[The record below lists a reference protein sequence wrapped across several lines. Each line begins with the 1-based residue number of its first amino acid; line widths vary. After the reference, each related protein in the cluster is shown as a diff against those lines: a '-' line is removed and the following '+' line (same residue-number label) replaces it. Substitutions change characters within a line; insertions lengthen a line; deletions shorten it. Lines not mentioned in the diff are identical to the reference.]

1 MSLLRSGAWG
11 HIGDMNFQLL
21 PYFSLVRLTGADT
34 INLLERLVT
43 CRVDTLVTGD
53 QTPGALLTPQGK
65 VIADF
70 LLTRTAE
77 GCDLVVHTEAAEDLA
92 KRLKM
97 FRLRAAVA
105 IEILELP
112 AAQIDQAA
120 RIEAGLAAFGQDFT
134 STEVFPTDINLD
146 VNGGIDYKKGCFVGQ
161 EVVSR
166 MKRRGKVRK
175 RTLVV
180 TGSGLSVGAN
190 VSAGDK
196 RLGEITSTA
205 EKVAL
210 ARLRTDH
217 LMTAMDDGVPITVD
231 GEPVEMSIPSWLAAE
246 VETTA

>member
-1 MSLLRSGAWG
+1 MLAWG

-21 PYFSLVRLTGADT
+21 PYFSLIRLTGTDT
-34 INLLERLVT
+34 IGLLERLVT
-43 CRVDTLVTGD
+43 CRVDTLVAGD

-77 GCDLVVHTEAAEDLA
+77 GCDLQVHSEAAADLA

-105 IEILELP
+105 IDALEFP
-112 AAQIDQAA
+112 ETQIDEVA
-120 RIEAGLAAFGQDFT
+120 RIKAGLAVFCRDFK
-134 STEVFPTDINLD
+134 SADIFPTDINLD

-166 MKRRGKVRK
+166 MKRRGKIRK
-175 RTLVV
+175 RTLVI
-180 TGSGLSVGAN
+180 TGTGLSIGAN
-190 VSAGDK
+190 LNAGDK
-196 RLGEITSTA
+196 RLGEITSATGN
-205 EKVAL
+205 VAL

-217 LMTAMDDGVPITVD
+217 LMTAKEAGLPLTVD
-231 GEPVEMSIPSWLAAE
+231 GDPVEISIPSWLPAE
-246 VETTA
+246 VEATT